1 MGNENGQDYSPQITT
16 SRPLGTSA
24 MVRRRGGF
32 ACSLSRDERGA
43 TLVEYSILV
52 GLLAVTVIVT
62 ILFVGDWAKDK
73 WASLDSTLESTCGEL
88 PDSSS
93 GGGCAEGRN

>member
-24 MVRRRGGF
+24 IVRWRGGF
-32 ACSLSRDERGA
+32 VYVLSRDERGA
-43 TLVEYSILV
+43 TLVEYTILV
-52 GLLAVTVIVT
+52 GLLAVAVIVT
-62 ILFVGDWAKDK
+62 IIFVGDWVENK

-93 GGGCAEGRN
+93 GGGCAGGRN